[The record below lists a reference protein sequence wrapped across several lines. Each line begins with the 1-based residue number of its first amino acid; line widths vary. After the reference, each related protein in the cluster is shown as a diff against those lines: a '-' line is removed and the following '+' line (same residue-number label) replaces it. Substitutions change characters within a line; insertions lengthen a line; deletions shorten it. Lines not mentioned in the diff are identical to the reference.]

1 MSPSAEYFRWRHY
14 HPHAAE
20 DPSAVWAAAW
30 NAGGRS
36 AMHDSSRL
44 VELVPL
50 LTDLLQLLQDERV
63 EAEVRGSD
71 RRGPYAPDAD
81 ECLGI
86 AKQPVGVLR
95 FESDICESD
104 CEVSW

>member
-1 MSPSAEYFRWRHY
+1 MSPSAEYFRWRYY
-14 HPHAAE
+14 HPHEAE
-20 DPSAVWAAAW
+20 NPSAVWAAAW

-63 EAEVRGSD
+63 EADVRASD
-71 RRGPYAPDAD
+71 RRPAYVDDD
-81 ECLGI
+81 EC
-86 AKQPVGVLR
+86 
-95 FESDICESD
+95 
-104 CEVSW
+104 EVTW